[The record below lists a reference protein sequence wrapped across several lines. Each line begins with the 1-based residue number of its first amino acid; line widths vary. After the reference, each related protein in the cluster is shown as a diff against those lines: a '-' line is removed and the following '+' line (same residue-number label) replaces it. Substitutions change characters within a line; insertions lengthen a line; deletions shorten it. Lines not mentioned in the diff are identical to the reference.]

1 MKVYFWQMGNTG
13 YFDQLVL
20 WDGENTYWTE
30 EMRPSSGYKDINTN
44 IYKRKYMRSRFFYIG
59 DL

>member
-1 MKVYFWQMGNTG
+1 MGNKG

-30 EMRPSSGYKDINTN
+30 EMKPSDGYKNIHKYSRMINA
-44 IYKRKYMRSRFFYIG
+44 RFVYIG
-59 DL
+59 EL